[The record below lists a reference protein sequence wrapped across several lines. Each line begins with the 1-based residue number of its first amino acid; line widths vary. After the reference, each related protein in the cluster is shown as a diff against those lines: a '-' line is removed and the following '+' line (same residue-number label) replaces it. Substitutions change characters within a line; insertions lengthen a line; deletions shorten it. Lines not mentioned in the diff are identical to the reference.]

1 MSSETAEQTPAVP
14 ASPAGGKREWK
25 VRRIFNS
32 ILDMSMYMLRQLAI
46 VVQTSHRLFC
56 AS

>member
-32 ILDMSMYMLRQLAI
+32 ILDMSMYMLRQLAT